1 MTTADELRATARRA
15 RHDADALRA
24 LAAGLDRSIIH
35 DLTALAGDRTWVG
48 PTAAR
53 VEQAV
58 RTARHELDG
67 AAADLRREASL
78 LDHEATD
85 LERAAART
93 QLVPVP

>member
-1 MTTADELRATARRA
+1 MSSGPRRGGPGTTPT
-15 RHDADALRA
+15 
-24 LAAGLDRSIIH
+24 RSAPWPPAWIVPSS
-35 DLTALAGDRTWVG
+35 TTSPRSAGDRTWVG

-53 VEQAV
+53 LEQAV
-58 RTARHELDG
+58 RTARHEFDG

-93 QLVPVP
+93 QLAPVP